1 VNFQQLR
8 IIRETVRRKFNLTE
22 VANALYT
29 SQSGVSK
36 HIKDLEDELGI
47 ELFVRR
53 GKRVLGLTEP
63 GKELVGI
70 VERMLLDAK
79 NIKQLAEQFALSD
92 QGELTVATTHTQA
105 RYALPQVVVQFKKL
119 YPKVRLVLHQASPK
133 EIVTMLLDGSAD
145 IGVATE
151 ALEENSD
158 VVAFPYYSWDH
169 AVIVP
174 SRHELEDVK
183 PLTLEAIAEWPIITY
198 DPGFTGRSRIDQAF
212 AKAGIEPDIIMTAL
226 DADVIKTYVEA
237 GLGIGIIASVAY
249 DQKRDTG
256 LKLLPAKGLFA
267 RNTSRIA
274 VRQGRYL
281 RGYAY
286 RFIELCSSDLTE
298 SVVRSSI
305 APKGE
310 AEATD

>member
-1 VNFQQLR
+1 
-8 IIRETVRRKFNLTE
+8 
-22 VANALYT
+22 
-29 SQSGVSK
+29 
-36 HIKDLEDELGI
+36 
-47 ELFVRR
+47 
-53 GKRVLGLTEP
+53 
-63 GKELVGI
+63 
-70 VERMLLDAK
+70 
-79 NIKQLAEQFALSD
+79 
-92 QGELTVATTHTQA
+92 
-105 RYALPQVVVQFKKL
+105 
-119 YPKVRLVLHQASPK
+119 
-133 EIVTMLLDGSAD
+133 MLLDGSAD

-151 ALEENSD
+151 ALEENPD

-174 SRHELEDVK
+174 AGHELERIE
-183 PLTLEAIAEWPIITY
+183 PLTLEAIAEYPIITY

-212 AKAGIEPDIIMTAL
+212 AKASIVPDIIMTAL

-249 DQKRDTG
+249 DPKRDTG
-256 LKLLPAKGLFA
+256 LKLLPATGLFA

-274 VRQGRYL
+274 VRHGRYL

-305 APKGE
+305 APRSE
-310 AEATD
+310 PEVV